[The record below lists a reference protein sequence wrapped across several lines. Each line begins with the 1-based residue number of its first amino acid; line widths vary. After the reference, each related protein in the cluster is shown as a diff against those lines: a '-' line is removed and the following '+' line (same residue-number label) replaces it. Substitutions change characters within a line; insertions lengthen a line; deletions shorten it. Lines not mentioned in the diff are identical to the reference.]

1 MEKDVEKII
10 GFDALY
16 NSMLKCQRG
25 VMWKSSVAHF
35 VLNGVAEIIRLEEEL
50 KSGTYRPRA
59 TKPFYVYLPK
69 KREVLGMAF
78 RDRVFQR
85 SLTDNVV
92 YPELSKRF
100 VRDNAACQT
109 GKGTDFARNRL
120 HCFLQRFYRKHK
132 LNGYVLQC
140 DIAGYYPNM
149 RHSALENEFKAHLSP
164 EVYDL
169 VLKTFNCK
177 FEGDRGYFPGSQIMQ
192 IAGAA
197 LLNDMDHYIK
207 ERLRI
212 KYYIRYMDDF
222 ILIHYDPEYLKMC
235 QARIVELLAKIGFEL
250 HPKKTKIYSISQ
262 PIKFLGFYH
271 RLTHTG
277 KVISLVDPK
286 NVKRERKKLYRM
298 VQKAKRGEGGLSR
311 KKIDECYQSWKA
323 HASYGNSY
331 KLLQRMDN
339 YYEGLW
345 K

>member
-1 MEKDVEKII
+1 MENDIEKVI
-10 GFDALY
+10 GYDALY
-16 NSMLKCQRG
+16 SSMLKCQRG

-35 VLNGVAEIIRLEEEL
+35 VLNGVVEIGRLEEEL
-50 KSGTYRPRA
+50 KTGTYKPRINRP
-59 TKPFYVYLPK
+59 FFVYMPK

-92 YPELSKRF
+92 YPELTKRF
-100 VRDNAACQT
+100 IRDNAACQT
-109 GKGTDFARNRL
+109 GKGTNYARDRL
-120 HCFLQRFYRKHK
+120 HCFLQRFYRRHQ

-149 RHSALENEFKAHLSP
+149 RHESLENEFMAHLAP
-164 EVYDL
+164 EIYEL
-169 VLKTFNCK
+169 VLKTLNCQY
-177 FEGDRGYFPGSQIMQ
+177 EGEKGYFPGSQIMQ

-197 LLNDMDHYIK
+197 LLNDLDHYIK

-222 ILIHYDPEYLKMC
+222 ILIHNNRAYLEKC
-235 QARIVELLAKIGFEL
+235 RAEIATQLEKLGFEL
-250 HPKKTKIYSISQ
+250 HPKKTRIYSVKQ

-271 RLTHTG
+271 RLTNTG
-277 KVISLVDPK
+277 KVVSLLDPK

-298 VQKAKRGEGGLSR
+298 VHKARNGKGKLSR
-311 KKIDECYQSWKA
+311 EKIDDCYQSWKA

-331 KLLQRMDN
+331 KLLRRMDA
-339 YYEGLW
+339 YYESLW
-345 K
+345 Q